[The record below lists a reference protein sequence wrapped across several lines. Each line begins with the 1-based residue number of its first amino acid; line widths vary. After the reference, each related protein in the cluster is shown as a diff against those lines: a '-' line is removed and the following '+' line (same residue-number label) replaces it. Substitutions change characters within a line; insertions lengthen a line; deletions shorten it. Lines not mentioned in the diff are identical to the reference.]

1 VPIMLTLLRRTLPC
15 AGTAAAAALVGCAV
29 IGCANDPMYL
39 EAPMT
44 MDGGMPDPA
53 NMNRPAQARAS
64 LQLPIKTETADDL
77 AKRMA
82 LADQLGV
89 MVPYVRVGD
98 LELDVEWTIKNLDPT
113 NPGQALIELN
123 GATEYFA
130 FDPTMVVLDPGNDEA
145 PPTPGLAGDIP
156 IAVPAGGAVSGLFTE
171 DQLREASIDLD
182 QITRG
187 NINPFRASL
196 TVSKNAQS
204 FQPLTAPMPPTKP
217 GQEPPDQDPMG
228 PPIPRSAF
236 AEMVRIDLVFK
247 PDRHMT
253 LDFNV
258 RDRDLRGIMHPLLLD
273 AVTQKPGELQTFA
286 PMDYV
291 PIPLTT
297 TP

>member
-1 VPIMLTLLRRTLPC
+1 MPSLLTSLWRVLPC
-15 AGTAAAAALVGCAV
+15 AALLA
-29 IGCANDPMYL
+29 CANDPMYI

-44 MDGGMPDPA
+44 MDGGTPDAA
-53 NMNRPAQARAS
+53 NMNRPAEAKAS
-64 LQLPIKTETADDL
+64 LQLPIKTETAADM

-82 LADQLGV
+82 LADQLGI

-98 LELDVEWTIKNLDPT
+98 LELDVEWTIKNLDLK

-123 GATEYFA
+123 GANEYFA
-130 FDPTMVVLDPGNDEA
+130 FDPTMVVLDPGDDEA

-156 IAVPAGGAVSGLFTE
+156 IDVPAGGQVSGLFTE
-171 DQLREASIDLD
+171 DQLREASVDLD

-187 NINPFRASL
+187 NINPFRAVL
-196 TVSKNAQS
+196 TVSKNAAS
-204 FQPLTAPMPPTKP
+204 FQPLTAPQPPAMR
-217 GQEPPDQDPMG
+217 GQPPPAQDPMG

-258 RDRDLRGIMHPLLLD
+258 RVRDLRGIMHPLLLD
-273 AVTQKPGELQTFA
+273 AVTEKPDELQTFA